1 MIEMQAS
8 IRSNLGSSASRRIL
22 KTGQVPA
29 VIYGHNKENI
39 HLSLSAKEV
48 TKLYHS
54 GCLTSTLINL
64 SFEDGKK
71 TVSHKALIK
80 QIQCDPVK
88 DSVRHVE
95 MLFVAKGKQE
105 VEVPVIFENKEK
117 CPGVKRGG
125 YFNIIHRKVKVIC
138 PAESIPSKLTAD
150 ASEIRIGQK
159 MLAKHVSL
167 PEGVSL
173 AMKEDTIIVSV
184 TGRGKSSDAED
195 ANKPE
200 AANK

>member
-8 IRSNLGSSASRRIL
+8 IRSELGSSASRRTL
-22 KTGQVPA
+22 KSGQIPA

-39 HLSLSAKEV
+39 HLTLNAKEV

-71 TVSHKALIK
+71 TVAHQALIK

-88 DSVRHVE
+88 EHVRHVE
-95 MLFVAKGKQE
+95 LIFVAKGKQE
-105 VEVPVIFENKEK
+105 VDVPIVFENKEK

-125 YFNIIHRKVKVIC
+125 YFNIIHRKVKVQC
-138 PAESIPSKLTAD
+138 STDNIPLKLTAD
-150 ASEIRIGQK
+150 ASNIRIGQK
-159 MLAKHVSL
+159 ILAKQVIL

-173 AMKEDTIIVSV
+173 AMKEDTIIVSL
-184 TGRGKSSDAED
+184 TGRGKSSEAED
-195 ANKPE
+195 TNKPE
-200 AANK
+200 ARK

>member
-8 IRSNLGSSASRRIL
+8 IRSDLGSSASRRIL
-22 KTGQVPA
+22 KAGQVPA
-29 VIYGHNKENI
+29 VIYGHDKENI

-88 DSVRHVE
+88 DNVRHVE
-95 MLFVAKGKQE
+95 MMFVAKGKQE
-105 VEVPVIFENKEK
+105 VDVPITFENKEK

-125 YFNIIHRKVKVIC
+125 YFNIIHRKAKVKC
-138 PAESIPSKLTAD
+138 PIDGIPLKLTVD
-150 ASEIRIGQK
+150 ASNARIGQK
-159 MLAKHVSL
+159 VLAKHIIL
-167 PEGVSL
+167 PEGIAL
-173 AMKEDTIIVSV
+173 AMKEDTIIASV

-195 ANKPE
+195 ANRPE
-200 AANK
+200 AAGK

>member
-8 IRSNLGSSASRRIL
+8 IRSELGSSASRRML
-22 KTGQVPA
+22 KSGQVPA

-39 HLSLSAKEV
+39 HLTLNTKEV

-71 TVSHKALIK
+71 TVSHKALVK

-88 DSVRHVE
+88 EHVRHVE
-95 MLFVAKGKQE
+95 LVFVAKGKQE
-105 VEVPVIFENKEK
+105 VEVPVVFEGKDK

-125 YFNIIHRKVKVIC
+125 YFNIIHRKVKIKC
-138 PAESIPSKLTAD
+138 PTDSIPSKLTAD
-150 ASEIRIGQK
+150 ASNIRIGQK
-159 MLAKHVSL
+159 MLAKQVIL

-184 TGRGKSSDAED
+184 TGRGKSGDAED
-195 ANKPE
+195 TNRPE
-200 AANK
+200 TAGK